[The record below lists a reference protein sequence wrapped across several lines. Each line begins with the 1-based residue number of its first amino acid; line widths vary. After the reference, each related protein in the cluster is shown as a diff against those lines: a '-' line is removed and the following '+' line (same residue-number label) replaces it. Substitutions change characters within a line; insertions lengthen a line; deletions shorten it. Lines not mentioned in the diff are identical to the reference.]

1 MEYNKPRY
9 NPKIHHRRS
18 IRLKGYDYS
27 QAGLYF
33 ITICSQNRICRF
45 GEIVVVGVPLV
56 GTQTN
61 TATMILN
68 HAGKMVEDEWLALVD
83 RFPNMVLHEY
93 IIMPNHFHCI
103 LEIVGVPLVG
113 TQNVGACSGH
123 PNVTGRPQG
132 YAPTGS
138 PRNDGETTTGT
149 PRIDAETTTGSQ
161 NDDGIPKNKTIG
173 DMMDAFKSI
182 TTVEYIR
189 GVKSKGW
196 DRFKGKI
203 WQRNY
208 YEHIIRDEQSYLT
221 ISDYII
227 KNPEKWKED
236 KFNP

>member
-132 YAPTGS
+132 YAPTDDTQ
-138 PRNDGETTTGT
+138 RNDTETMLGT
-149 PRIDAETTTGSQ
+149 Q
-161 NDDGIPKNKTIG
+161 NDDGVPKNKTIG

-182 TTVEYIR
+182 TTVKYID
-189 GVKSKGW
+189 GVKNRGW
-196 DRFKGKI
+196 DWFDGKI
-203 WQRNY
+203 WQRDY
-208 YEHIIRDEQSYLT
+208 YEHIIRDEES
-221 ISDYII
+221 
-227 KNPEKWKED
+227 
-236 KFNP
+236 